1 MKFLKVFG
9 VKYASVVNLFL
20 VFVFVI
26 VLGQVYHANGESEK
40 VGICAMAGCN
50 CTIVAKH
57 WVNVKCI
64 FTDYEEV
71 ELHEGSIPADA
82 SDVSVSRCRELRIH
96 SGAFTGGPQLKR
108 VHVTGIH
115 SVVAKTQAFHNISA
129 PNPLLEVTEC
139 NRVVLESQAFKNA
152 RGTLSVSISRC
163 KHVEI
168 KPNAFSWLLRFSISQ
183 VPDLELSSN
192 AFKFD
197 APPHGRH
204 GPATKIMFQSV
215 KITELPSSVFPSAAA
230 EIRMDDVWTKVIRKD
245 AFCALLFLGVRIS
258 NASINDIEYGAFN
271 DKTLIHNFELI
282 DVSLRNIKNGSFR
295 AAFNNFTIQYSRVDS
310 IESGAID
317 ISAAAIA
324 FNNNEFHL
332 LEKKSITL
340 KQWSKIIVDHNHFI
354 DIAEDGIVADEIAE
368 KTPEQQ
374 LEFSFRGNRINKA
387 EKNSLRFASISE
399 KSNINNA
406 TVGNNYF
413 EKMCNCF
420 IENYIREI
428 TGRNSSVEWIMKSSY
443 CIAGDWLGN
452 CLKIPQGY
460 LEMGNFTSTICSP
473 EDNVVCREPSE
484 KPTSSVSPPSV
495 GPHVYPR
502 QNSFFDVEMSDS
514 EQLEREKRLIVIVCV
529 AAVFVII
536 AIILTSGILY
546 MRRRGVCPKLTSG
559 HLMNLTNSWLSPN
572 SGMTAATSARSISR
586 LSINE
591 YAGLRPEM
599 RTLNENEQNDNLQEN
614 ADVLTEE
621 GFTYTENKASQTLPE
636 ELTEEYLRELRDRLN
651 DPDNYSQARDMIEHL
666 YDLIKVEESC
676 NNNNERPGSCGLNDE
691 ENTYDIIAP
700 RIRRPR
706 NQKPTT
712 DMGTKVPSLEK
723 LLPSEHSIVNRPA
736 IAEYTEPRDLRTSDQ
751 NHLYAELPGDETVPS
766 TSRLSQ
772 PILAATLA
780 AARAP
785 LPLPPDVVNDHLINN
800 KSSCK
805 SSNNDSCRN
814 NNNYERQYLDLDV
827 EHPYQEAINDKRHQS
842 KSLFF
847 FKALGDSLKGNKM
860 SNNNNCKGVSL
871 FAEYA
876 DPNDVTAHLYSE
888 LPEPQGSSTPVSKMA
903 NRPLPIKPDQENVT
917 INLART

>member
-1 MKFLKVFG
+1 MDP
-9 VKYASVVNLFL
+9 S
-20 VFVFVI
+20 
-26 VLGQVYHANGESEK
+26 
-40 VGICAMAGCN
+40 
-50 CTIVAKH
+50 
-57 WVNVKCI
+57 
-64 FTDYEEV
+64 
-71 ELHEGSIPADA
+71 ELH
-82 SDVSVSRCRELRIH
+82 LTTLQ
-96 SGAFTGGPQLKR
+96 F
-108 VHVTGIH
+108 
-115 SVVAKTQAFHNISA
+115 NI
-129 PNPLLEVTEC
+129 
-139 NRVVLESQAFKNA
+139 R
-152 RGTLSVSISRC
+152 
-163 KHVEI
+163 
-168 KPNAFSWLLRFSISQ
+168 
-183 VPDLELSSN
+183 
-192 AFKFD
+192 
-197 APPHGRH
+197 
-204 GPATKIMFQSV
+204 
-215 KITELPSSVFPSAAA
+215 
-230 EIRMDDVWTKVIRKD
+230 
-245 AFCALLFLGVRIS
+245 
-258 NASINDIEYGAFN
+258 
-271 DKTLIHNFELI
+271 
-282 DVSLRNIKNGSFR
+282 
-295 AAFNNFTIQYSRVDS
+295 DS

-324 FNNNEFHL
+324 FNNNEFHM
-332 LEKKSITL
+332 LEKKSIIL

-599 RTLNENEQNDNLQEN
+599 RILNENEQNDTLQEN

-676 NNNNERPGSCGLNDE
+676 NNNNERPASCGLNDE

-736 IAEYTEPRDLRTSDQ
+736 IAEYTEPRDLRTS
-751 NHLYAELPGDETVPS
+751 
-766 TSRLSQ
+766 
-772 PILAATLA
+772 
-780 AARAP
+780 
-785 LPLPPDVVNDHLINN
+785 
-800 KSSCK
+800 
-805 SSNNDSCRN
+805 
-814 NNNYERQYLDLDV
+814 
-827 EHPYQEAINDKRHQS
+827 
-842 KSLFF
+842 
-847 FKALGDSLKGNKM
+847 
-860 SNNNNCKGVSL
+860 VSL